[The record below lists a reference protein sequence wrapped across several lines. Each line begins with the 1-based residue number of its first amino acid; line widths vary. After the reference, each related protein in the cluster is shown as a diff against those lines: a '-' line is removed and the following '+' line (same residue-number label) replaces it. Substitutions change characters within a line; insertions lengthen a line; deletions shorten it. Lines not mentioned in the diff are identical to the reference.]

1 MKTIM
6 LCAISNIQSGD
17 CSEDCKYCNQSAF
30 VKTNIPKFK
39 RKSIDEIVREAQ
51 IAHKNHALGFCLV
64 TAGLG
69 FGDKNAHKFTDK
81 NDFSD
86 KNLLN
91 NKSKFSDKSDF
102 CNQKSFDDKL
112 SDKSKFSD
120 KNTLEFR
127 NENNLKFTD
136 KSDFGNKNSLNNK
149 SKFSDKSDFK
159 FNAKNAPKFNDKS
172 DLKFDD
178 KFTAKTAT
186 SDLDD
191 DKLDYVCRAAYAV
204 RKAQPNL
211 MLIAC
216 NGLATLEQLKEL
228 KKVGFFSYNHNLET
242 SREFFP
248 QICTT
253 HSWESRFETNLR
265 AKEAGLMLCCGGIYG
280 LGESEK
286 DRESFR
292 KSLAALKPFTSP
304 VNFFV
309 GNENL
314 RIKPEKLSVDEALKI
329 IEDSKKALG
338 DTHIM
343 IAGGRE
349 AILGERQ
356 YEVFGRGASAVVIG
370 DYLTTKGE
378 VPSTDIA
385 ELEKMGF
392 SFANECH

>member
-1 MKTIM
+1 M

-39 RKSIDEIVREAQ
+39 QKSIDEIVREAQ

-69 FGDKNAHKFTDK
+69 FGDKKRFGDK
-81 NDFSD
+81 GDLKFSD
-86 KNLLN
+86 KNGFGDKFGD
-91 NKSKFSDKSDF
+91 KSDLKFSDKSDF

-120 KNTLEFR
+120 KNDLEFS
-127 NENNLKFTD
+127 NENNLEFGD
-136 KSDFGNKNSLNNK
+136 DSDL
-149 SKFSDKSDFK
+149 
-159 FNAKNAPKFNDKS
+159 KFNDKNTLNS
-172 DLKFDD
+172 KNNLEFSNENAHKFNDKN

-265 AKEAGLMLCCGGIYG
+265 AKEAGLALCCGGIYG

-292 KSLAALKPFTSP
+292 KSLAELKPFTSP

-370 DYLTTKGE
+370 DYLTTNGE

>member
-69 FGDKNAHKFTDK
+69 FGDKKRFGDK
-81 NDFSD
+81 GNLEFSD
-86 KNLLN
+86 KNGFGDKFGD
-91 NKSKFSDKSDF
+91 KSDLKFSDKSDF

-112 SDKSKFSD
+112 SDKNALKFS
-120 KNTLEFR
+120 

-136 KSDFGNKNSLNNK
+136 KSDFKFNDKNTLNA
-149 SKFSDKSDFK
+149 KSDFK
-159 FNAKNAPKFNDKS
+159 FTDKTSFNDKFTHKN
-172 DLKFDD
+172 KFSTQNHHE
-178 KFTAKTAT
+178 FT
-186 SDLDD
+186 D